1 MIHVPSFICRSE
13 RRASS
18 PKSWKMPLKEMST
31 SSLFSLP
38 PLASLVLF
46 GLLWLA
52 VYIQGVSFCS
62 YTFLAKEEIL
72 G

>member
-1 MIHVPSFICRSE
+1 
-13 RRASS
+13 
-18 PKSWKMPLKEMST
+18 MST